1 MSILA
6 QYILAIYSLYM
17 SLQPAKQSELV
28 EDMGM
33 DFVRNQVIALMKELV
48 VDISSPEGP
57 FKIVGVCLN

>member
-1 MSILA
+1 
-6 QYILAIYSLYM
+6 M